1 MKKIF
6 VISWY
11 YPPIN
16 SSEGLVTWK
25 LLNRSRYEYD
35 VFTQNSVEAWTYGLS
50 AKFESRPEVKTIFAE
65 SKTFDAWKQEA
76 FRYFAEHA
84 WEYDAVM
91 TRSMPQES
99 HEAGLLIKEA
109 FPDVKWI
116 ASFGDPIKTNPY
128 QHLNCTLYSPKSA
141 QNLINRNRALRW
153 KLDPKRIAFAG
164 LWMVRHRDAVKR
176 RAHLAQIEDDTL
188 RLADRVILNNRSQM
202 RWMLGENKSLQAKTH
217 LIRHTF
223 ERTLYPDTPKK
234 EHKKMRFVFIG
245 HLDEIRSALPLL
257 EGIRALKEAQK
268 DLGRRAEF
276 LFYGDMADSDAL
288 YLVKNDLTDVVHI
301 RKPVPYLES
310 LSIMHEAD
318 WVVHID
324 ANIASVVDENIFFAA
339 KIADYFGADTN
350 MLAITMPTGDVSDV
364 LRAAGAQVL
373 NFSANEIRQA
383 LYLMIYEGLTGKPDP
398 KAIESFSAEY
408 AAAKFDQEV
417 VATLYD
423 DER

>member
-25 LLNRSRYEYD
+25 LLNRSEYAYD
-35 VFTQNSVEAWTYGLS
+35 VFTQNSVQAWSYGLN
-50 AKFESRPEVKTIFAE
+50 AKFESREDVKTIFAK
-65 SKTFDAWKQEA
+65 STDFDAWKQEA
-76 FRYFAEHA
+76 FRYYAEHH
-84 WEYDAVM
+84 WEYDAIM

-116 ASFGDPIKTNPY
+116 ASFGDPIKCNPY

-141 QNLINRNRALRW
+141 KNLYNRNQGLRW
-153 KLDPKRIAFAG
+153 KLDPKRIALASY
-164 LWMVRHRDAVKR
+164 WMLKHRDAVQH
-176 RAHLAQIEDDTL
+176 RARLAQIEDDTL
-188 RLADRVILNNRSQM
+188 RLADRIILNNRSQM
-202 RWMLGENKSLQAKTH
+202 RWMLGEDKALLKKAH

-223 ERTLYPDTPKK
+223 ERSLYPETEAKP
-234 EHKKMRFVFIG
+234 HKKLRFVFIG
-245 HLDEIRSALPLL
+245 HLDAIRTALPLF
-257 EGIRALKEAQK
+257 EGIRALKEEKK
-268 DLGRRAEF
+268 DLARRAEF
-276 LFYGDMADSDAL
+276 LFYGEIADSDAL
-288 YLVKNDLTDVVHI
+288 YLVKNDLTDVVRI

-310 LSIMHEAD
+310 LAIMHDAD

-324 ANIASVVDENIFFAA
+324 ANIASVADENIFFAA
-339 KIADYFGADTN
+339 KIADYFGSGSN
-350 MLAITMPTGDVSDV
+350 LLAVTMPAGDVSDV

-383 LYLMIYEGLTGKPDP
+383 LYLIIYEGLTAKPDP
-398 KAIESFSAEY
+398 KAIEAFDAEY
-408 AAAKFDQEV
+408 AAKTFDREV
-417 VATLYD
+417 VATLY
-423 DER
+423 EG

>member
-25 LLNRSRYEYD
+25 LLNRSEYAYD
-35 VFTQNSVEAWTYGLS
+35 VFTQNSVEAWSYGLN
-50 AKFESRPEVKTIFAE
+50 AKFESRAEVKTIFAK
-65 SKTFDAWKQEA
+65 SNTFDAWKQEA
-76 FRYFAEHA
+76 FRYYAEHY
-84 WEYDAVM
+84 WEYDAIM

-141 QNLINRNRALRW
+141 QNLYNRNQGLRW
-153 KLDPKRIAFAG
+153 KLDPKRIAYASYW
-164 LWMVRHRDAVKR
+164 LVKHRDAVQH

-202 RWMLGENKSLQAKTH
+202 RWMLGDNKSLQAKTH

-223 ERTLYPDTPKK
+223 EPSLYPDTPKK
-234 EHKKMRFVFIG
+234 AHRKLRFVFIG
-245 HLDEIRSALPLL
+245 HLDEIRTALPLF
-257 EGIRALKEAQK
+257 EGIRALKEEKK
-268 DLGRRAEF
+268 DLARRAEF
-276 LFYGDMADSDAL
+276 LFYGEISDSDAL
-288 YLVKNDLTDVVHI
+288 YLVKNDLTELVHI

-310 LSIMHEAD
+310 LAIMHDAD
-318 WVVHID
+318 WTVHID

-339 KIADYFGADTN
+339 KVADYFGSGSSV
-350 MLAITMPTGDVSDV
+350 LAVTMPTGDVADV

-373 NFSANEIRQA
+373 NYSANEIRQA
-383 LYLMIYEGLTGKPDP
+383 LYVMIYEGVTAVPDP
-398 KAIESFSAEY
+398 KAIEEFSASY
-408 AAAKFDQEV
+408 AAAKFDKEV
-417 VATLYD
+417 VATLF
-423 DER
+423 

>member
-25 LLNRSRYEYD
+25 LLNRSEYAYD
-35 VFTQNSVEAWTYGLS
+35 VFTQNSVEAWSYGLN
-50 AKFESRPEVKTIFAE
+50 AKFESREEVKTIFAE
-65 SKTFDAWKQEA
+65 STEFDAWKQEA
-76 FRYFAEHA
+76 FRYFADHY

-99 HEAGLLIKEA
+99 HEAGLLIKEM

-141 QNLINRNRALRW
+141 KNLINRGKGLRFL
-153 KLDPKRIAFAG
+153 LDPKRIAFTSF
-164 LWMVRHRDAVKR
+164 WMLKHRDAVQHR
-176 RAHLAQIEDDTL
+176 EHLAQIENDTL
-188 RLADRVILNNRSQM
+188 RLADRIILNNRSQM
-202 RWMLGENKSLQAKTH
+202 RWMLGDNKALQKKAH

-223 ERTLYPDTPKK
+223 EETLYPESEPKARRK
-234 EHKKMRFVFIG
+234 LRFVFIG
-245 HLDEIRSALPLL
+245 HLDEIRSALPLF
-257 EGIRALKEAQK
+257 EGLRALKEEKK
-268 DLGRRAEF
+268 DLARHAEF
-276 LFYGDMADSDAL
+276 LFYGEIADSDAL
-288 YLVKNDLTDVVHI
+288 DLTDVVRI

-310 LSIMHEAD
+310 LAIMRDAD

-324 ANIASVVDENIFFAA
+324 ANISSVSDENIFFAA
-339 KIADYFGADTN
+339 KIADYFGSGSNLMAV
-350 MLAITMPTGDVSDV
+350 TMPAGDVADV
-364 LRAAGAQVL
+364 LRTAGAQVL

-383 LYLMIYEGLTGKPDP
+383 LYLMIYEGVTAKPDP
-398 KAIESFSAEY
+398 KAIEEFSASW
-408 AAAKFDQEV
+408 AAAKFDREV
-417 VATLYD
+417 VATLY
-423 DER
+423 EG

>member
-25 LLNRSRYEYD
+25 LLNRSEYAYD

-50 AKFESRPEVKTIFAE
+50 AKFESREEVKTIFAK
-65 SKTFDAWKQEA
+65 STTFDAWKQEA
-76 FRYFAEHA
+76 FRYFADHY

-109 FPDVKWI
+109 FPNVKWI

-128 QHLNCTLYSPKSA
+128 QHLNCTLYSPKSVR
-141 QNLINRNRALRW
+141 NLVNRDKGLRW
-153 KLDPKRIAFAG
+153 KLNPKRMAFAG
-164 LWMVRHRDAVKR
+164 LWMVRHRDAVQHR
-176 RAHLAQIEDDTL
+176 EHLAQIENDTL
-188 RLADRVILNNRSQM
+188 RLADRIILNNRSQM
-202 RWMLGENKSLQAKTH
+202 RWMIGDNKALLNKTH

-223 ERTLYPDTPKK
+223 EKALYPETEPKPR
-234 EHKKMRFVFIG
+234 KKLRFVFIG
-245 HLDEIRSALPLL
+245 HLDEIRTALPLF
-257 EGIRALKEAQK
+257 EGIRALKEEKK
-268 DLGRRAEF
+268 DLARHAEF
-276 LFYGDMADSDAL
+276 LFYGEIADSDAL
-288 YLVKNDLTDVVHI
+288 YLVKNDLTDVVRI
-301 RKPVPYLES
+301 RKPVSYLES
-310 LSIMHEAD
+310 LAIMHDAD

-339 KIADYFGADTN
+339 KIADYFGSGSN
-350 MLAITMPTGDVSDV
+350 LLAVTMPKGDVADV

-373 NFSANEIRQA
+373 NFSTNEIRQA
-383 LYLMIYEGLTGKPDP
+383 LYLMIYEGITAKPDP
-398 KAIESFSAEY
+398 KVIEEFSADY
-408 AAAKFDQEV
+408 AAEKFDKEV
-417 VATLYD
+417 VATLY
-423 DER
+423 EG

>member
-25 LLNRSRYEYD
+25 LLNRSEYAYD
-35 VFTQNSVEAWTYGLS
+35 VFTQNSVKAWSYGLN
-50 AKFESRPEVKTIFAE
+50 AKFESREEVKTIFAK
-65 SKTFDAWKQEA
+65 STTFDAWKEEA
-76 FRYFAEHA
+76 FRYFAEHH

-109 FPDVKWI
+109 FPNVKWI

-141 QNLINRNRALRW
+141 QNLYNRDKGLRW
-153 KLDPKRIAFAG
+153 KLDPKRIAFASY
-164 LWMVRHRDAVKR
+164 WMVKHRGAVQHRK
-176 RAHLAQIEDDTL
+176 HLAQIEDDTL
-188 RLADRVILNNRSQM
+188 RLADRIILNNRSQM
-202 RWMLGENKSLQAKTH
+202 RWMLGENKALLKKAH

-223 ERTLYPDTPKK
+223 EETLYPADEPKPR
-234 EHKKMRFVFIG
+234 KKLRFVFIG
-245 HLDEIRSALPLL
+245 HLDEIRSALPLF
-257 EGIRALKEAQK
+257 EGIRALKDEKK
-268 DLGRRAEF
+268 DLAKRAEF

-288 YLVKNDLTDVVHI
+288 YLVKNDLTDVVRI

-310 LSIMHEAD
+310 LAIMRDAD

-324 ANIASVVDENIFFAA
+324 ANISSVVDENIFFAA
-339 KIADYFGADTN
+339 KIADYFGAGSN
-350 MLAITMPTGDVSDV
+350 FLAITMPTGDVADV
-364 LRAAGAQVL
+364 LRACGAKVL

-383 LYLMIYEGLTGKPDP
+383 LYLMIYEGVTAKPDP
-398 KAIESFSAEY
+398 KAIEEFSARY
-408 AAAKFDQEV
+408 AAAKFDREV
-417 VATLYD
+417 VATLY
-423 DER
+423 EG